1 MEYKERKLNE
11 IINLISKHDKLKLYL
26 KSSDFKALNEYAK
39 NRLIIKEYCLYQYI
53 DILELILDDQQSGLG
68 E

>member
-1 MEYKERKLNE
+1 MEYKERRLME
-11 IINLISKHDKLKLYL
+11 IVELRAKQDRLKLYL

-39 NRLIIKEYCLYQYI
+39 SHLIIKEYCLYQYI

-68 E
+68 G

>member
-11 IINLISKHDKLKLYL
+11 IIKLRVKQDRLKLYL
-26 KSSDFKALNEYAK
+26 KSSDFKSLNEYAK

-53 DILELILDDQQSGLG
+53 DILELILDDQQSELG
-68 E
+68 Q